1 MKKNIS
7 STRNFCDETERLI
20 DDYLEGNISAKE
32 KEIMENHISECI
44 ECRNYLEETSKIKLK
59 LSSLAGNYEY
69 LSSSEKDALWKGIE
83 AKSDFD
89 SMRSGELN
97 KSLEDPAYR
106 KYGLLYKYRY
116 YASAFA
122 AMIVIGIIYFAVK
135 NFKFENPVLT
145 KQDSYV
151 LPSYWKVTSLTG
163 TPYISDEAMAKLDSI
178 RDGEYIITNDTSRA
192 ELLIADIGKV
202 IVEPNTKLMI
212 VKGEDGKNRLSVIY
226 GTIDADMKKV
236 EDPVPVDLPSA
247 VAMDDGGSYKLTVD
261 GSGDGLFYVRSGQVE
276 VVSGSKQSVVP
287 AGNLVMTKKD
297 KGVGTPFSEN
307 SSSVFKKALYNF
319 DFGNC
324 DVSCVNTI
332 LNSADKNDAVSLVNL
347 IQNVDNQY
355 KDEVYTKVASFVP
368 PPRQIPRDSIPYF
381 DEDEIEDWVE
391 KIEVTVNANI
401 EKSMEN
407 LEKSLE
413 NLKQLEHLTFDTLK
427 WVDELDKKFNVKV
440 KVFNDD
446 YQFVEMPESVMVYF
460 DKEEFK
466 QEMQEMQK
474 ELQEDMKE
482 RNEELKNMQKELNED
497 KKERDEELRIEM
509 KEMNEELNK
518 ELKELQEELK
528 DSEVQ
533 RNEELKKELEKA
545 KLEVEKALKDAN
557 NNFKFEMNTGEDGKV
572 DVKVKVEDPE
582 TPETPENPD
591 K

>member
-1 MKKNIS
+1 MNKTIS

-20 DDYLEGNISAKE
+20 DDFLEANISAKD
-32 KEIMENHISECI
+32 KEIMENHISECND
-44 ECRNYLEETSKIKLK
+44 CRNYLEETSKIKLK

-69 LSSSEKDALWKGIE
+69 LSSTEKDALWKGVE
-83 AKSDFD
+83 ARSDFETRRND
-89 SMRSGELN
+89 ELN
-97 KSLEDPAYR
+97 KNLEDPAYR

-116 YASAFA
+116 FASAFA

-135 NFKFENPVLT
+135 NLKFESPELT
-145 KQDSYV
+145 KQDSYL
-151 LPSYWKVTSLTG
+151 LPSYWKVTSLSG
-163 TPYISDEAMAKLDSI
+163 TPYISNEAMAKLDSI

-236 EDPVPVDLPSA
+236 ENPVPVDLPSA

-287 AGNLVMTKKD
+287 AGNLVMTRKD

-307 SSSVFKKALYNF
+307 SSSVFKKALFNF

-332 LNSADKNDAVSLVNL
+332 LNYADKNDAVSLVNL
-347 IQNVDNQY
+347 IQDVDNEY
-355 KDEVYTKVASFVP
+355 KNQVYAKVASFVA
-368 PPRQIPRDSIPYF
+368 PPRPIPKDSIPFF
-381 DEDEIEDWVE
+381 DENEIEDWVE
-391 KIEVTVNANI
+391 KIEATVNANI
-401 EKSMEN
+401 EQSMKS
-407 LEKSLE
+407 LEKNLE
-413 NLKQLEHLTFDTLK
+413 NLKQLEHLTFDALK
-427 WVDELDKKFNVKV
+427 WADDLDKKFNVKV

-446 YQFVEMPESVMVYF
+446 YQFAEMPESVMVYF

-466 QEMQEMQK
+466 QDMQEMQR
-474 ELQEDMKE
+474 ELREDMKE
-482 RNEELKNMQKELNED
+482 RNEDLKNMQKQLNED
-497 KKERDEELRIEM
+497 KKDRDEELRIEM
-509 KEMNEELNK
+509 KELNEELS
-518 ELKELQEELK
+518 KELQQLHEELK
-528 DSEVQ
+528 DIDVQ
-533 RNEELKKELEKA
+533 SNKELKKELEKA

-557 NNFKFEMNTGEDGKV
+557 SNFKFDMNTGDDGKV
-572 DVKVKVEDPE
+572 EVKVNVEDPE
-582 TPETPENPD
+582 TPETPPPAD